1 MQSSTTLSE
10 TTSSGPASLPRVLLV
25 DDSQVMLTWTVS
37 VLMPDCSVVGAV
49 TSGKAAIEAARHLE
63 PDVIVLDIS
72 MPGMSGLEIA
82 GHLRRAGSKAALVFL
97 TIHEEPEFIEAALGV
112 GAFGYVIKRKVTV
125 DLIEAVRAA
134 QARRQFVSSTR

>member
-1 MQSSTTLSE
+1 
-10 TTSSGPASLPRVLLV
+10 
-25 DDSQVMLTWTVS
+25 MLTWTVS

-49 TSGKAAIEAARHLE
+49 TNGKAAIEAARHLE

-97 TIHEEPEFIEAALGV
+97 TIHEEPEFIEAAMGV

>member
-72 MPGMSGLEIA
+72 MPVLNGLEA
-82 GHLRRAGSKAALVFL
+82 GRQIKRFLRSVKLVFVTMNEDPDLAAEAFRAGAAEV
-97 TIHEEPEFIEAALGV
+97 
-112 GAFGYVIKRKVTV
+112 
-125 DLIEAVRAA
+125 
-134 QARRQFVSSTR
+134 RRQSRAIGARAPAPVGHGEEFGD